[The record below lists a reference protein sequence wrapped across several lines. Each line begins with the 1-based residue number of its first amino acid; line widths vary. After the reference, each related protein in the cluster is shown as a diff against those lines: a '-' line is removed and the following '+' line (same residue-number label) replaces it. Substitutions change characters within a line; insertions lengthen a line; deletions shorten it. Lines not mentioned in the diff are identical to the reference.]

1 MQGIVF
7 VDYFLRILFL
17 LSSKIGPFN
26 NQMFITLMLSN
37 EILYPPSSYYQ
48 DGEQDTREE
57 NEDEEKKKRRKKG
70 GSFCQG
76 NWVHSLLQK
85 SESEN

>member
-7 VDYFLRILFL
+7 VDSFCAFCFCYLPILAL
-17 LSSKIGPFN
+17 LTIKLKLLPN
-26 NQMFITLMLSN
+26 D
-37 EILYPPSSYYQ
+37 ILYPPSSYYQ
-48 DGEQDTREE
+48 DGKQDTGEE
-57 NEDEEKKKRRKKG
+57 DEDEEKEKRRKKG